1 MHRALP
7 IHFRRDQVPLTALKL
22 NIKTKMLLLLLVVAV
37 LGATASIFTIV
48 NTTREFID
56 EILPQKEALHDIET
70 NSQLLFDKYHEYV
83 IFPRESTLEQIAD
96 LRAKTINRVPS
107 YLKTASNQREAIEFI
122 KQIRASVISVDEA
135 GKQIVDLVKLLE
147 QNYPG
152 DGSEQIIE
160 SNFTEAELLMNKAIR
175 QLIEQGNF
183 ESDVKKSITE
193 LRTIKKLR
201 VLLLELLEEFKEFL
215 NNPTDEAV
223 TKIRK
228 LEILFQDATKI
239 YQLEQQKSVQK
250 SSSSERIISIS
261 RDLSGR
267 IVNFVDNR
275 DKLQETIVNLDIR
288 SDELKIILEEILAF
302 AAREE
307 QELLEDAL
315 ASIIATILVALIIS
329 FLCLYWGL
337 SRLTAPISYLQSVMG
352 RFGDGDLIERAK
364 VSSHDELGQLAL
376 SFNSM
381 ADQLEKNAREQNIIV
396 TQLEQKNTELERFTY
411 TASHDLKSPLVTI
424 KGFLGLLEKDLE
436 LKDQDR
442 VQKDM
447 LQITSAADK
456 MSRLLDDLLEI
467 SRVGQVVNQPEI
479 FTLNELSEEVLFLL
493 QGAIAKSGAVIDFA
507 ANMPPV
513 FADRR
518 RIQEVLQNL
527 LENAIKFSGDNN
539 TPKISISAE
548 LKDNKVLCK
557 VRDNGIGIEP
567 RFQEVV
573 FQLFDRLEVNVE
585 GTGVGLALVQRII
598 ELHDGEIW
606 IESEGIGRGSLFCF
620 TLPPAPENSN
630 EN

>member
-1 MHRALP
+1 
-7 IHFRRDQVPLTALKL
+7 
-22 NIKTKMLLLLLVVAV
+22 
-37 LGATASIFTIV
+37 
-48 NTTREFID
+48 
-56 EILPQKEALHDIET
+56 
-70 NSQLLFDKYHEYV
+70 
-83 IFPRESTLEQIAD
+83 
-96 LRAKTINRVPS
+96 
-107 YLKTASNQREAIEFI
+107 
-122 KQIRASVISVDEA
+122 
-135 GKQIVDLVKLLE
+135 
-147 QNYPG
+147 
-152 DGSEQIIE
+152 
-160 SNFTEAELLMNKAIR
+160 
-175 QLIEQGNF
+175 
-183 ESDVKKSITE
+183 
-193 LRTIKKLR
+193 
-201 VLLLELLEEFKEFL
+201 
-215 NNPTDEAV
+215 
-223 TKIRK
+223 
-228 LEILFQDATKI
+228 
-239 YQLEQQKSVQK
+239 
-250 SSSSERIISIS
+250 
-261 RDLSGR
+261 
-267 IVNFVDNR
+267 
-275 DKLQETIVNLDIR
+275 
-288 SDELKIILEEILAF
+288 
-302 AAREE
+302 
-307 QELLEDAL
+307 
-315 ASIIATILVALIIS
+315 
-329 FLCLYWGL
+329 
-337 SRLTAPISYLQSVMG
+337 MG

-548 LKDNKVLCK
+548 LQDNKVLCK